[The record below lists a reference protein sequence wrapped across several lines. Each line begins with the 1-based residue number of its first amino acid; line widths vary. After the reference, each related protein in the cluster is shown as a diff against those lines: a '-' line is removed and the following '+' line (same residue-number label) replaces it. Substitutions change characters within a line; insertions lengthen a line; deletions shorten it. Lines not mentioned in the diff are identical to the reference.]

1 MTPAKKPNRRGFLKT
16 GAVAGGALTLTAQ
29 SYAKAAGANGKIN
42 VGFVGVGGRC
52 QQHLDILMLMKK
64 LGKNAEPY
72 AVCDVWDGDQTK
84 GAGKGQGLFPSAK
97 RCGIPEG
104 DKTRV
109 ARDYRALL
117 DNKDIDVIAVASP
130 DHWHAKQACDAMEA
144 GKHVYC
150 EKPMTRTIDEAQA
163 VVDTWKKTGM
173 VMSVGVQS
181 MADPTWLKANELIRN
196 GRIGHVVQAQTRYY
210 RNSNVGQWRYYSLTK
225 SMNPKTIDWDTF
237 LGHKSEFLG
246 RPIGPKP
253 EDVPF
258 DRSVYAQWRCY
269 WPFGGGMF
277 TDLFVHQVTHLIT
290 AMGVRYPRRVVGG
303 GGIYFE
309 YDTRDVPDVAMV
321 CADYNEGCQMFVTAS
336 MVNDYPIDECIRGKT
351 GTIKFIPKSG
361 DLMAGFEIYE
371 QKPGQARGPGD
382 AGKDKGEFVEGGFV
396 VPAGT
401 EKENVNVHLTYA
413 LWENFL
419 KHVEAKNQGTLRTPE
434 LGAAAFSTVNMGVLS
449 YRSDKALYWDAEQ
462 RKPIDGNGTWAANWE
477 KRSKE
482 RGKPN
487 NIIGWQAGDKGNAFD
502 FDADAKAKEAKEFMK
517 LAGPWINGKDPAG
530 E

>member
-1 MTPAKKPNRRGFLKT
+1 MTPARKPNRRGFLKT

-29 SYAKAAGANGKIN
+29 SYAKVAGANGKIN

-52 QQHLDILMLMKK
+52 QQHLDILLLMKK

-253 EDVPF
+253 EEVPF

-277 TDLFVHQVTHLIT
+277 TDLFVHQTTHMLA
-290 AMGVRYPRRVVGG
+290 AMGLRFPSRVVGA
-303 GGIYFE
+303 GGIYLE
-309 YDTRDVPDVAMV
+309 YDGRDVPDVATVIADFEEGAQFMV
-321 CADYNEGCQMFVTAS
+321 SATMC
-336 MVNDYPIDECIRGKT
+336 NDTQLGEIIRGRLA
-351 GTIKFIPKSG
+351 TIKFNGGGDYIKGFDVFAQGLAGGPQKPKS
-361 DLMAGFEIYE
+361 DT
-371 QKPGQARGPGD
+371 
-382 AGKDKGEFVEGGFV
+382 
-396 VPAGT
+396 GT
-401 EKENVNVHLTYA
+401 EKPVHTFTNEKTGNATYA

-419 KHVEAKNQGTLRTPE
+419 GCVRDNKRETLSTPE
-434 LGAAAFSTVNMGVLS
+434 LGAAAFSTVNMGVQS
-449 YRSDKALYWDAEQ
+449 YRQGKVLFWDK
-462 RKPIDGNGTWAANWE
+462 E
-477 KRSKE
+477 KRAPKEADASWSSQWEARSKK

-487 NIIGWQAGDKGNAFD
+487 NIIGWTGGDKGNTITPP
-502 FDADAKAKEAKEFMK
+502 EYQK
-517 LAGPWINGKDPAG
+517 LEGPWVNGDPAAG
-530 E
+530 GQ